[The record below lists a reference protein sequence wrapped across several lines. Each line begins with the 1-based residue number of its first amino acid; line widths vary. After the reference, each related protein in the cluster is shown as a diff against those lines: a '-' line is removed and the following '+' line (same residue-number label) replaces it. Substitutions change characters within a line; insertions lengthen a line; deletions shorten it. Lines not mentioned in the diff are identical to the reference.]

1 MTTQETKLKAFD
13 TKELTA
19 LKQAATDAYKN
30 RQHGY
35 DAFAETDPRTG
46 RAIGKMMTGAY
57 VPELVLSAE
66 QIIPTY
72 LAKIADGY
80 TLHELGTIKH
90 AGSSH
95 YVYFYKPETQQRAD
109 LKVIHAEVE
118 AKYRA
123 GIESHNTNAREALVA
138 ARLEELEHQD
148 ELKRLE
154 EVAAV
159 RAKRRAELEAQV
171 EAELAGGKSK

>member
-1 MTTQETKLKAFD
+1 MTTALKAFD
-13 TKELTA
+13 AKELTA

-46 RAIGKMMTGAY
+46 RAIGKMMIGAY
-57 VPELVLSAE
+57 APELVLTAE

-72 LAKIADGY
+72 LAKIADGH

-95 YVYFYKPETQQRAD
+95 YIYFYKPEAQQRAD
-109 LKVIHAEVE
+109 LKVIHAEIE
-118 AKYRA
+118 ARYRA
-123 GIESHNTNAREALVA
+123 SIESHNTNAYETLMA
-138 ARLEELEHQD
+138 ARLEELERQD
-148 ELKRLE
+148 ELERIQE
-154 EVAAV
+154 AAAA

-171 EAELAGGKSK
+171 EAELAGTTGKSK